1 MNPDEL
7 VEARAAASAGAPSVA
22 PIASRAA
29 RPTMEQAAKL
39 AVVIAGVDEA
49 AVQLDLDED
58 LTPAERVLAL
68 FDAGYDFPP
77 LLA

>member
-1 MNPDEL
+1 
-7 VEARAAASAGAPSVA
+7 
-22 PIASRAA
+22 
-29 RPTMEQAAKL
+29 MEQAAKL